1 MDGIWEKLRLEAHAV
16 PLRVNGSTFT
26 ILFFDKI
33 ARVELHA
40 RKIGI
45 VRPEQSSESS
55 ATFSSTPDFLSS
67 A

>member
-45 VRPEQSSESS
+45 
-55 ATFSSTPDFLSS
+55 DFHRAPGTIL
-67 A
+67 